1 MLNLARYRLSNT
13 TGYPVHPYFFTLPL
27 CRPFFWNVKSMYEQK
42 QMGLRQHH
50 CRFIFLAYIKTGV
63 YIMPNAIGV
72 GGGGCNGSR
81 KKWKR
86 GKGKRRKLHQKHQ
99 MPL

>member
-50 CRFIFLAYIKTGV
+50 CRFIFMEAE
-63 YIMPNAIGV
+63 
-72 GGGGCNGSR
+72 

-86 GKGKRRKLHQKHQ
+86 GKGKLQQLHSIYPCDIFFKKKLA
-99 MPL
+99 